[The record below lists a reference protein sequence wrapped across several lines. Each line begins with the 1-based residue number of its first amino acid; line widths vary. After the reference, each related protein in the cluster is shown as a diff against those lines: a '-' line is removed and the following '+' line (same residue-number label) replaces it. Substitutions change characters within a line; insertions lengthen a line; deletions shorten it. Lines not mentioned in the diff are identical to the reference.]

1 MKVMKFS
8 ILIVLLSFFVLSCNS
23 RKTSGNIYDIFPE
36 AVSLISAREVVI
48 EDYLSFISR
57 MAIMDSIVIVQSYN
71 SSHNFYAYSI
81 YSGLPMNKLVAY
93 GRSINESMWANMQNP
108 YQDNFVMY
116 DVNKSVLGILPL
128 EQLDD
133 TSVVFERI
141 SIQKEPSFMYTPDVN
156 MLSGGRFL
164 FKGYDEVKNT
174 VFKITDKD
182 FKTLYDFGSVDEVKL
197 NEEISSKGVLATQQ
211 GSIVVNREG
220 THWVYTSNCGT
231 TIRFFDG
238 SNRNEIPEE
247 TNAYH
252 YDVPEFKIVGTRA
265 AMLENN
271 VVGVLSATCG
281 NGKYYML
288 HQSKTILEDKQK
300 RSGNVV
306 LVFDLS
312 GKPLCKYKLDRDVKL
327 ISYCEKTNSLFG
339 LSVNE
344 KEQDVLI
351 EFELVL

>member
-1 MKVMKFS
+1 
-8 ILIVLLSFFVLSCNS
+8 
-23 RKTSGNIYDIFPE
+23 
-36 AVSLISAREVVI
+36 
-48 EDYLSFISR
+48 
-57 MAIMDSIVIVQSYN
+57 MDSIVIVQSYN

-238 SNRNEIPEE
+238 SNRDEIPEE
-247 TNAYH
+247 TKAYH

-271 VVGVLSATCG
+271 VVGVLLRHAETVSITCCTSPRQYWRINRKG
-281 NGKYYML
+281 VEM
-288 HQSKTILEDKQK
+288 
-300 RSGNVV
+300 
-306 LVFDLS
+306 
-312 GKPLCKYKLDRDVKL
+312 
-327 ISYCEKTNSLFG
+327 
-339 LSVNE
+339 
-344 KEQDVLI
+344 
-351 EFELVL
+351 